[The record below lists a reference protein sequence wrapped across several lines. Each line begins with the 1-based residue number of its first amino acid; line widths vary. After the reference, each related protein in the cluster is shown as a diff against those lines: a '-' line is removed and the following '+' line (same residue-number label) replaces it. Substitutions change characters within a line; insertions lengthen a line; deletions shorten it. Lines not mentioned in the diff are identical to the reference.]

1 MEASGLG
8 LSSPVPKPKRYVCSL
23 FQVVDL
29 TSDLIFQA
37 SSSIPSPFQLANI
50 INLYRYFE

>member
-50 INLYRYFE
+50 INLYHYFE